1 MLNHEAKRKALTTAR
16 DRMQLAIE
24 HVLKD
29 FIGVEAATIVK
40 FVDDADLVWIST
52 YKSDDP
58 LDMFNAAFHSV
69 LLKIMMDNEPE
80 YARKA
85 FNTVI
90 ETLNEV
96 KQTYEDNE
104 DRLRH

>member
-1 MLNHEAKRKALTTAR
+1 M
-16 DRMQLAIE
+16 
-24 HVLKD
+24 
-29 FIGVEAATIVK
+29 K

-69 LLKIMMDNEPE
+69 LLRVMMDSEPE

-96 KQTYEDNE
+96 KQTYEDNK

>member
-58 LDMFNAAFHSV
+58 LDMFSAAFYSA
-69 LLKIMMDNEPE
+69 LFRMMMDSEPE
-80 YARKA
+80 DARKE
-85 FNTVI
+85 FNIVI
-90 ETLNEV
+90 ETLNEI
-96 KQTYEDNE
+96 KQAYEDNE
-104 DRLRH
+104 ERIRH